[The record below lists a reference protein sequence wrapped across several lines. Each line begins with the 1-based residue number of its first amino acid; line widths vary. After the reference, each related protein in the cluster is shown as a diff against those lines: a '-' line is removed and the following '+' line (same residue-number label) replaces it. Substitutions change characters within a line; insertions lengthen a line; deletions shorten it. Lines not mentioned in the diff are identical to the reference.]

1 MEETKDMIE
10 TNAPQQENVERTQE
24 KEAEKTILNYGGKT
38 DFILMAGSIIC
49 LICCQFL
56 PWSFVNWMAIAS
68 GLMAVLLPLVARALY
83 RSRTFSLQLA
93 VDTLKDAG
101 LNPTIV
107 DDAVHWCS
115 NGKKNIIRV
124 YNGSV
129 LQVSRE
135 YPLEKK
141 INLDMNAKAALAT
154 TSEIC
159 SVKVGVR
166 WENEDKGCLV
176 FASESLCPSG
186 KVFKQVYSVYLQALD
201 AAEQR
206 QGENLREV
214 ATREDRPKRKIGFVI
229 GDNN

>member
-10 TNAPQQENVERTQE
+10 TNAPQQESVERTQE

-56 PWSFVNWMAIAS
+56 PWSFVNWIATAS

-101 LNPTIV
+101 LNPTVV

-206 QGENLREV
+206 QGENLREM

>member
-1 MEETKDMIE
+1 MEDTKDMIE
-10 TNAPQQENVERTQE
+10 TNAPQQENVERIQE

-101 LNPTIV
+101 LNPTVV

-115 NGKKNIIRV
+115 IGKKNIIRV
-124 YNGSV
+124 YNGRV

-154 TSEIC
+154 TNEIC

-186 KVFKQVYSVYLQALD
+186 RVFKQVYSVYLQALD

-214 ATREDRPKRKIGFVI
+214 ANKEDKPKRRIGFII
-229 GDNN
+229 GDNK

>member
-56 PWSFVNWMAIAS
+56 PWSFVNWIATAS

-83 RSRTFSLQLA
+83 RSRSFSLQLA

-101 LNPTIV
+101 LNPTVV

-129 LQVSRE
+129 LQLSRE

-206 QGENLREV
+206 QGENLREM

>member
-101 LNPTIV
+101 LNPTVV

-186 KVFKQVYSVYLQALD
+186 KVFKQVYSVYLKALD

-229 GDNN
+229 GENN

>member
-83 RSRTFSLQLA
+83 RSRSFSLQIA

-101 LNPTIV
+101 LNPTVV

-129 LQVSRE
+129 LQLSRE

-206 QGENLREV
+206 QGENLREM

>member
-10 TNAPQQENVERTQE
+10 TNAPQQENMERTQE

-101 LNPTIV
+101 LNPTVV

>member
-56 PWSFVNWMAIAS
+56 PWSFVNWIATAS

-83 RSRTFSLQLA
+83 RSRSFSLQLA

-101 LNPTIV
+101 LNPTVV

-129 LQVSRE
+129 LQLSRE

>member
-83 RSRTFSLQLA
+83 RSRNFSLQLA

-101 LNPTIV
+101 LNPTVV

>member
-56 PWSFVNWMAIAS
+56 PWSFVNWIATAS

-101 LNPTIV
+101 LNPTVV

-214 ATREDRPKRKIGFVI
+214 ANKEDKPKRRIGFII
-229 GDNN
+229 GDNK

>member
-1 MEETKDMIE
+1 MEDTKDMIE

-68 GLMAVLLPLVARALY
+68 GLMAVLLPLVARAFY

-101 LNPTIV
+101 LNPTVV

-206 QGENLREV
+206 QGENLREM

>member
-93 VDTLKDAG
+93 VDTLKAAG
-101 LNPTIV
+101 LNPTVV

-186 KVFKQVYSVYLQALD
+186 RVFKQVYSVYLQALD

>member
-49 LICCQFL
+49 LIRCQFL
-56 PWSFVNWMAIAS
+56 PWSFVNWVATAS

-83 RSRTFSLQLA
+83 RSRSFSLQLA

-101 LNPTIV
+101 LNPTVV

-129 LQVSRE
+129 LQLSRE

-206 QGENLREV
+206 QGENLREM

>member
-68 GLMAVLLPLVARALY
+68 GLMADLLPLVARALY

-101 LNPTIV
+101 LNPTVV

-186 KVFKQVYSVYLQALD
+186 RVFKQVYSVYLQALD

>member
-56 PWSFVNWMAIAS
+56 PWSFVNWMATAS

-83 RSRTFSLQLA
+83 RSRSFSLQLA

-101 LNPTIV
+101 LNPTVV

-129 LQVSRE
+129 LQLSRE

-214 ATREDRPKRKIGFVI
+214 ANKEDKPKRRIGFII
-229 GDNN
+229 GDNK

>member
-101 LNPTIV
+101 LNPTVV

-141 INLDMNAKAALAT
+141 ITLDMNAKAALAT

>member
-101 LNPTIV
+101 LNPTVV

-201 AAEQR
+201 AAERR
-206 QGENLREV
+206 QGENLREM

>member
-56 PWSFVNWMAIAS
+56 PWSLVNWMAIAS

-101 LNPTIV
+101 LNPTVV

-129 LQVSRE
+129 LQLSRE

-186 KVFKQVYSVYLQALD
+186 RVFKQVYSVYLQALD

>member
-101 LNPTIV
+101 LNPTVV

-129 LQVSRE
+129 LQLSRE

-186 KVFKQVYSVYLQALD
+186 RVFKQVYSVYLQALD

>member
-101 LNPTIV
+101 LNPTVV

-129 LQVSRE
+129 LQLSRE

-186 KVFKQVYSVYLQALD
+186 RVFKQVYSVYLQALD

-206 QGENLREV
+206 QGENLREM

>member
-38 DFILMAGSIIC
+38 DFILMAGSIIF

-101 LNPTIV
+101 LNPTVV

>member
-1 MEETKDMIE
+1 MEETKDMIA

-56 PWSFVNWMAIAS
+56 PWSFVNWIATAS

-83 RSRTFSLQLA
+83 RSRSFSLQLA

-101 LNPTIV
+101 LNPTVV

-129 LQVSRE
+129 LQLSRE

-214 ATREDRPKRKIGFVI
+214 AIREDRPKRKIGFVI

>member
-56 PWSFVNWMAIAS
+56 PWSFVNWIATAS

-101 LNPTIV
+101 LNPTVV

>member
-10 TNAPQQENVERTQE
+10 KNAPQQENVERTQE

-56 PWSFVNWMAIAS
+56 PWSFVNWIATAS

-83 RSRTFSLQLA
+83 RSRSFSLQLV

-101 LNPTIV
+101 LNPTVV

-115 NGKKNIIRV
+115 NGRKNIIRV

-129 LQVSRE
+129 LQLSRE

-154 TSEIC
+154 TNEIC

-186 KVFKQVYSVYLQALD
+186 RVFKQVYSVYLQALD

-214 ATREDRPKRKIGFVI
+214 ATREDRPKRKIGFII

>member
-1 MEETKDMIE
+1 MIE
-10 TNAPQQENVERTQE
+10 TNAPQQEDVERTQE

-56 PWSFVNWMAIAS
+56 PWSFVNWIATAS

-83 RSRTFSLQLA
+83 RSRSFSLQLA

-101 LNPTIV
+101 LNPTVV

-129 LQVSRE
+129 LQLSRE

>member
-83 RSRTFSLQLA
+83 RSRSFSLQLA

-101 LNPTIV
+101 LNPTVV

-186 KVFKQVYSVYLQALD
+186 RVFKQVYSVYLQALD

>member
-101 LNPTIV
+101 LNPTVV

-129 LQVSRE
+129 LQLSRE

-206 QGENLREV
+206 QGENLREM

>member
-1 MEETKDMIE
+1 MEDTKDMIE

-56 PWSFVNWMAIAS
+56 PWSFVNWIATAS

-83 RSRTFSLQLA
+83 RSRSFSLQLA

-101 LNPTIV
+101 LNPTVV

-129 LQVSRE
+129 LQLSRE

-206 QGENLREV
+206 QGENLREM

>member
-10 TNAPQQENVERTQE
+10 TNAPQQESVERTQE

-101 LNPTIV
+101 LNPTVV

>member
-101 LNPTIV
+101 LNPTVV

-124 YNGSV
+124 
-129 LQVSRE
+129 L
-135 YPLEKK
+135 
-141 INLDMNAKAALAT
+141 INIRTLNRLRKFINRFNYVISD
-154 TSEIC
+154 II
-159 SVKVGVR
+159 
-166 WENEDKGCLV
+166 D
-176 FASESLCPSG
+176 
-186 KVFKQVYSVYLQALD
+186 YL
-201 AAEQR
+201 
-206 QGENLREV
+206 
-214 ATREDRPKRKIGFVI
+214 I
-229 GDNN
+229 

>member
-38 DFILMAGSIIC
+38 DFILMAGFIIC

-101 LNPTIV
+101 LNPTVV

>member
-101 LNPTIV
+101 LNPTVV

>member
-1 MEETKDMIE
+1 MIE
-10 TNAPQQENVERTQE
+10 TNAPQQESVERTQE

-49 LICCQFL
+49 LISCQFL
-56 PWSFVNWMAIAS
+56 PWSFVNWMAIAT

-101 LNPTIV
+101 LNPTVV

-166 WENEDKGCLV
+166 WENEDKGSLV

-186 KVFKQVYSVYLQALD
+186 RVFKQVYSVYLQALD

>member
-101 LNPTIV
+101 LNPTVV

-201 AAEQR
+201 AAQQR
-206 QGENLREV
+206 QGENLREM

>member
-10 TNAPQQENVERTQE
+10 TNAPQQESVERTQE

-101 LNPTIV
+101 LNPTVV

-186 KVFKQVYSVYLQALD
+186 RVFKQVYSVYLQALD

>member
-10 TNAPQQENVERTQE
+10 TNAPQQESVERTQE

-56 PWSFVNWMAIAS
+56 PWSFVNWIATAS

-83 RSRTFSLQLA
+83 RSRSFSLQLA

-101 LNPTIV
+101 LNPTVV

-129 LQVSRE
+129 LQLSRE

-206 QGENLREV
+206 QGENLREM

>member
-1 MEETKDMIE
+1 MEDTKDMIE
-10 TNAPQQENVERTQE
+10 TNAPQQENVERIQE

-101 LNPTIV
+101 LNPTVV

-124 YNGSV
+124 YNGRV

-154 TSEIC
+154 TNEIC

-186 KVFKQVYSVYLQALD
+186 RVFKQVYSVYLQALD

-214 ATREDRPKRKIGFVI
+214 ANKEDKPKRRIGFII
-229 GDNN
+229 GDNK

>member
-1 MEETKDMIE
+1 MEERKDMIE
-10 TNAPQQENVERTQE
+10 TNAPQQESVERTQE
-24 KEAEKTILNYGGKT
+24 KEAENTILNYGGKT

-68 GLMAVLLPLVARALY
+68 GLMAVLIPLVARALY

-101 LNPTIV
+101 LNPTVV

-206 QGENLREV
+206 QGENLREM

>member
-10 TNAPQQENVERTQE
+10 TNAPQQESVERTQE

-68 GLMAVLLPLVARALY
+68 GLMAVLLPLVARDLY

-101 LNPTIV
+101 LNPTVV

-186 KVFKQVYSVYLQALD
+186 RVFKQVYSVYLQALD